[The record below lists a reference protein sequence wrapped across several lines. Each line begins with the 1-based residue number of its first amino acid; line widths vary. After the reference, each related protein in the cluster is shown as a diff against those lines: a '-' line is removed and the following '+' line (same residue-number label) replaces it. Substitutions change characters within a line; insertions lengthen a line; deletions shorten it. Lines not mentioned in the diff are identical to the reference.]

1 VNLGEF
7 SEFHD
12 EFGYYPQEVSVTTG
26 VFPAGWRERLIAFE
40 TPGTEP
46 GRGLCLEPHDCIV
59 AKLVRFDEKDV
70 RFAYALVR
78 ADLIDLD
85 TLENRACTLAAHPA
99 VIDRI
104 RVWIAGMR
112 AR

>member
-1 VNLGEF
+1 MTV
-7 SEFHD
+7 D
-12 EFGYYPQEVSVTTG
+12 VT
-26 VFPAGWRERLIAFE
+26 AL
-40 TPGTEP
+40 
-46 GRGLCLEPHDCIV
+46 
-59 AKLVRFDEKDV
+59 

>member
-1 VNLGEF
+1 LTV
-7 SEFHD
+7 D
-12 EFGYYPQEVSVTTG
+12 VT
-26 VFPAGWRERLIAFE
+26 AL
-40 TPGTEP
+40 
-46 GRGLCLEPHDCIV
+46 
-59 AKLVRFDEKDV
+59 

-104 RVWIAGMR
+104 RVWIAGMS